1 MPYDNNRVLML
12 GRDQEFVDVIS
23 QTLESSGCIVTSTLS
38 NGNAIDMVGSSEYG
52 ALLIDDELDR
62 ADQQYVAIEAR
73 NRDPELPV
81 ILVKGPEAVLT
92 QLRQVGMRV

>member
-12 GRDQEFVDVIS
+12 GRDQEFADLIS
-23 QTLESSGCIVTSTLS
+23 QTLESSGCIVTTTLS

-62 ADQQYVAIEAR
+62 ADQQYGATEAR
-73 NRDPELPV
+73 NRDPELPIIV
-81 ILVKGPEAVLT
+81 VKGPEAVLT
-92 QLRQVGMRV
+92 QLRQAGMRV